1 MQLSPLLVAYL
12 AAYSAKENTMA
23 KFSQQFLSSLAR
35 PAMTESLFGLGR
47 AIGNVPGQ
55 IQQRRRQQE
64 FNQLM
69 KQGQAAMASN
79 DAAKLAQVGQQL
91 AAAGYQ
97 KEAQQFAT
105 ASREASTKQRQM
117 QALSGVDLTSPAGLT
132 SLSEFYKTEGDI
144 GQAVQLATAA
154 RERQTEIDEAN
165 RFTERKVKLANTA
178 FNLGLNDLAE
188 RIPGIT
194 DPEELRTV
202 ATEMRKAE
210 VKKMPTQSPLVR
222 KQMAKAA
229 GIPDQLFAQLNLA
242 KVSDD
247 VFSSYLTGQKGEMK
261 FFLKDNKLV
270 DYRVNKESGLVF
282 DKDTG
287 TWTEASTLD
296 LQPAPPAVQ
305 KVQNVA
311 AGLGDELVKEGVAS
325 FKESLDAAQKA
336 ASAIS
341 SVNRSYPLIDE
352 MFTGA
357 LAQVQLNISRY
368 ARAFGIELSDLDK
381 IANTEVYTATAGERL
396 ANFIKNLGSG
406 TGISNADREYASAVV
421 AGNITV
427 DAEGL
432 KRLLNALKVDAKEKI
447 KSYQRIRSAIKE
459 KLGPEQEGALALFPE
474 DFYIDEGPAPVRSE
488 SAQSFL
494 DAASQ

>member
-1 MQLSPLLVAYL
+1 MARFGESFLQQLG
-12 AAYSAKENTMA
+12 
-23 KFSQQFLSSLAR
+23 R
-35 PAMTESLFGLGR
+35 PGWTQGMFGLGQ
-47 AIGNVPGQ
+47 AIGGAQGQ
-55 IQQRRRQQE
+55 IRDQRKQQA

-69 KQGQAAMASN
+69 KQGQAAMASGN
-79 DAAKLAQVGQQL
+79 ATQLAQVGQQL

-105 ASREASTKQRQM
+105 ASREAATKQRQM
-117 QALSGVDLTSPAGLT
+117 QALSGVDLTSPTGLA
-132 SLSEFYKTEGDI
+132 SLSEFYREEGDI
-144 GQAVQLATAA
+144 GQAVQLAKTAN
-154 RERQTEIDEAN
+154 ERQREIDEAN

-178 FNLGLNDLAE
+178 FNLGQNELAE

-194 DPEELRTV
+194 DPEELRTI
-202 ATEMRKAE
+202 ATEIRKTE
-210 VKKMPTQSPLVR
+210 VEKMPTQSPLVR

-229 GIPDQLFAQLNLA
+229 GISDQLFGQLNLA
-242 KVSDD
+242 KVSDS
-247 VFSSYLTGQKGEMK
+247 VFESYLTGQKGELK
-261 FFLKDNKLV
+261 FFLKGDKIV

-287 TWTEASTLD
+287 TWTEASTLG
-296 LQPAPPAVQ
+296 LQPAPPAIQ
-305 KVQNVA
+305 KIQNIA
-311 AGLGDELVKEGVAS
+311 EGLAGGLVKEGLKG
-325 FKESLDAAQKA
+325 FQDSLEAAQKA

-368 ARAFGIELSDLDK
+368 ARAFGIELADLDR

-432 KRLLNALKVDAKEKI
+432 KRLLKALKVDAQEKI
-447 KSYQRIRSAIKE
+447 KSYQRIRSAIKD
-459 KLGPEQEGALALFPE
+459 KLGPEQEGALALYPE

-488 SAQSFL
+488 AAQSFL